1 MRAVGKEALRTGT
14 NVLGDII
21 EDKPIKEAFQ
31 DRIHEA
37 GRNLKRKADEKI
49 DTLMQGSGYKTPHI
63 PKLDQF
69 KIASQFVIPGSGN
82 DYLDLSHTMLYIT
95 ARIVKQDDSIL
106 GVGDVVGPANNWL
119 HTLYSQVEICLN
131 QKLVSPPNNTY
142 AYRAYIETLLNY
154 GLEAKTSHL
163 GCSLWHNDTPKKMD
177 TLTADNVGF
186 TIRQAAAAESN
197 MIEMIGHVHADLFNQ
212 EKFLING
219 VEMKVKFVRSRDS
232 FNLMAGA
239 GATYKVKIVDANLL
253 VRRMKINPTILLAH
267 TKALETSAAKYPITR
282 TDVKVL
288 TIPTGI
294 QRKSLDNVF
303 LGQLPKRCI
312 IGFVSNKAF
321 NGDYASNPFNFQNY
335 KINYMSLYIDGQQIP
350 SKPLQPDFT
359 RAGLYVRAYHT
370 LFSGTGIHFLN
381 EGNNISRLDYP
392 HGYCLTTFDLT
403 PDLSAN
409 ATTHWNLVRNGSLRI
424 EVGFQDA
431 LTETVN
437 CLVYAEFD
445 NVIEIDKHRNVNAD
459 FNS

>member
-21 EDKPIKEAFQ
+21 EDRPIKEAFQ

-69 KIASQFVIPGSGN
+69 KIAS
-82 DYLDLSHTMLYIT
+82 
-95 ARIVKQDDSIL
+95 R
-106 GVGDVVGPANNWL
+106 
-119 HTLYSQVEICLN
+119 
-131 QKLVSPPNNTY
+131 
-142 AYRAYIETLLNY
+142 
-154 GLEAKTSHL
+154 
-163 GCSLWHNDTPKKMD
+163 
-177 TLTADNVGF
+177 
-186 TIRQAAAAESN
+186 
-197 MIEMIGHVHADLFNQ
+197 
-212 EKFLING
+212 
-219 VEMKVKFVRSRDS
+219 
-232 FNLMAGA
+232 
-239 GATYKVKIVDANLL
+239 ATYKVKIVDANLL

-359 RAGLYVRAYHT
+359 REGLYVRAYHT

-392 HGYCLTTFDLT
+392 HGYCLTSFDLT